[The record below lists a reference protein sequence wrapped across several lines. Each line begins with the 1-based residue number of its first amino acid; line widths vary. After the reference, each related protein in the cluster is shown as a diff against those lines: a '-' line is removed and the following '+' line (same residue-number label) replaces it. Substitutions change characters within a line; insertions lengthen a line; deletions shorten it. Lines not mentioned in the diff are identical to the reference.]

1 LKAILIIAP
10 VLRKPDFN
18 LPFILTTDAS
28 DTAIGQVLSQDD
40 GNGERPVAYKSRRM
54 TAAEINYP
62 IYKKEM
68 LAVIH
73 ALKVFR
79 IYLEGQKFKV
89 ITDYKSLTYW
99 QTQPVVSRRQA
110 RWTELLAE
118 YDFEM
123 EYRPGKTNVV
133 ADALSRVL
141 AMQLNVAISVIPDKK
156 VLQTIREQTPDD
168 KNIGAFYKGLQG
180 EEVSERI
187 QAKLS
192 NFELVDGILIHIKDG
207 KRRISV
213 PRDSRTL
220 LLEEAHDLSIVGHF
234 GAEKT
239 LELLQRSFWWP
250 RMNRTVERYI
260 ASCEQCQ
267 RNKGS
272 NQKPA
277 GLLQPLET
285 PTKNWQ
291 QVSMDLIVQ
300 LPKTKAGNDAIVVFV
315 DRLSKMVHY
324 QAVKTTIT
332 APELAK
338 VFFNTVFKLHGMPR
352 TIVSDRDP
360 KFTSLFWKALFKCM
374 GTKLSMSTAFHP
386 QTDGQTE
393 RSNRTLEQMLRNWV
407 NYKQDDWDE
416 HLAAAEFACN
426 NAKQASTGVTPF
438 FANTG
443 QDPSVPV
450 RFLCEDSDDEENN
463 VQSTEDFVKKMSD
476 ILKNITEN
484 LNKA

>member
-1 LKAILIIAP
+1 
-10 VLRKPDFN
+10 
-18 LPFILTTDAS
+18 
-28 DTAIGQVLSQDD
+28 
-40 GNGERPVAYKSRRM
+40 M
-54 TAAEINYP
+54 
-62 IYKKEM
+62 
-68 LAVIH
+68 
-73 ALKVFR
+73 
-79 IYLEGQKFKV
+79 
-89 ITDYKSLTYW
+89 
-99 QTQPVVSRRQA
+99 
-110 RWTELLAE
+110 
-118 YDFEM
+118 
-123 EYRPGKTNVV
+123 
-133 ADALSRVL
+133 ADALSRIL
-141 AMQLNVAISVIPDKK
+141 AIQLNVAVSVMPDDK
-156 VLQTIREQTPDD
+156 VLQAIREQTPDD
-168 KNIGAFYKGLQG
+168 KNIGPFYKGLQG

-187 QAKLS
+187 QTKLEH
-192 NFELVDGILIHIKDG
+192 FELVDRILIYIKDN

-220 LLEEAHDLSIVGHF
+220 LLEEAHDLSIAGHF

-250 RMNRTVERYI
+250 RMNRAVERYI

-277 GLLQPLET
+277 GLLQPLEL

-300 LPKTKAGNDAIVVFV
+300 LPRTKTGNDAIVVFV
-315 DRLSKMVHY
+315 HRLSKMVHY
-324 QAVKTTIT
+324 QTVKTNIT

-426 NAKQASTGVTPF
+426 NAKQTSIGVTPF

-443 QDPSVPV
+443 QDLSVPV
-450 RFLCEDSDDEENN
+450 RFLYEGNDNKDDN
-463 VQSTEDFVKKMSD
+463 V
-476 ILKNITEN
+476 
-484 LNKA
+484 